1 MTPDPFRR
9 LWERS
14 VAGSRPDGTAF
25 RNAPHDPPADVPD
38 GGEVALDGFPYGRFM
53 ALSLRRAMAGDHA
66 PAGAGVI
73 VRARYR
79 DMLIGSPGRLHGGV
93 TGALLEIAGMSE
105 WIWRQGEADGRFPER
120 LPKPISI
127 TVEYLRPALPHD
139 LLAAARLARQGRR
152 VVSVEARAWQADAAR
167 PVAAALMSFLLPRD

>member
-9 LWERS
+9 LWEEL
-14 VAGSRPDGTAF
+14 VVGSRE
-25 RNAPHDPPADVPD
+25 PADGPDVP
-38 GGEVALDGFPYGRFM
+38 LDGFPYGRFM
-53 ALSLRRAMAGDHA
+53 ALALRSVAGLTHA

-105 WIWRQGEADGRFPER
+105 WIWRQGEADGEFPEH

-127 TVEYLRPALPHD
+127 TVEYLRPALPED
-139 LLAAARLARQGRR
+139 IFAAARLARQGRR
-152 VVSVEARAWQADAAR
+152 VVSVEARAWQQDASR
-167 PVAAALMSFLLPRD
+167 PVAAALMSFLLPSD